1 MKYLIPIFIILF
13 ASCRRPQIAETTE
26 RVTTTIDTAV
36 VIPPVAFTHIIDV
49 PQLITR
55 PQTIKTERTN
65 ITLNY
70 DTTYNTIRVDQYVK
84 PDTVYVQQT
93 KIIERKS
100 SEVTPQPKRVSR
112 FRWFIYGAV
121 FVIIARFIYRVYV
134 YTNIPHRPRF

>member
-1 MKYLIPIFIILF
+1 MKYLIPIFIILL
-13 ASCRRPQIAETTE
+13 ASCRRPQISETTE

-36 VIPPVAFTHIIDV
+36 VIPSAAFTHLIDV

-121 FVIIARFIYRVYV
+121 FVIVARFIYRVYV
-134 YTNIPHRPRF
+134 YTNFPHRPRF

>member
-1 MKYLIPIFIILF
+1 MKYLIPIFIVLL

-36 VIPPVAFTHIIDV
+36 VIPPAAFTHLIDV

-55 PQTIKTERTN
+55 PQTIKTERTE

-100 SEVTPQPKRVSR
+100 SEITPQPKRVSR

-121 FVIIARFIYRVYV
+121 FVIVARFIYRVYV
-134 YTNIPHRPRF
+134 YTNFPHRTRL

>member
-26 RVTTTIDTAV
+26 RITTQIDTAV
-36 VIPPVAFTHIIDV
+36 VIPPATFTHIIDV
-49 PQLITR
+49 PQLITH

-70 DTTYNTIRVDQYVK
+70 DTTYKTIRVDQYVK
-84 PDTVYVQQT
+84 PDTVYIQQT

-112 FRWFIYGAV
+112 FRWFIYGAI
-121 FVIIARFIYRVYV
+121 FVIVARFIYRVYV
-134 YTNIPHRPRF
+134 YTNFTHRTRF

>member
-1 MKYLIPIFIILF
+1 VKYLIPIFIILF

-26 RVTTTIDTAV
+26 RITTQIDTAV
-36 VIPPVAFTHIIDV
+36 VIPPATFTHIIDV
-49 PQLITR
+49 PQLITH

-70 DTTYNTIRVDQYVK
+70 DTTYKTIRVDQYVK
-84 PDTVYVQQT
+84 PDTVYIQQT

-112 FRWFIYGAV
+112 FRWFIYGAI
-121 FVIIARFIYRVYV
+121 FVIVARFIYRVYV
-134 YTNIPHRPRF
+134 YTNFTHRTRF

>member
-1 MKYLIPIFIILF
+1 MKYLIPIFIILLT
-13 ASCRRPQIAETTE
+13 SCRRPQIAETTE

-36 VIPPVAFTHIIDV
+36 VIPPAAFTHLIDV

-55 PQTIKTERTN
+55 PQTIKTERTQ

-121 FVIIARFIYRVYV
+121 FVIVARFIYRVYV
-134 YTNIPHRPRF
+134 YTNFTQRPRF

>member
-1 MKYLIPIFIILF
+1 VKYLIPIFIILF

-26 RVTTTIDTAV
+26 RITTQIDTAV
-36 VIPPVAFTHIIDV
+36 VIPPATFTHIIDV

-70 DTTYNTIRVDQYVK
+70 DTTYKTIRVDQYVK
-84 PDTVYVQQT
+84 PDTVYIQQT

-112 FRWFIYGAV
+112 FRWFIYGAI
-121 FVIIARFIYRVYV
+121 FVIVARFIYRVYV
-134 YTNIPHRPRF
+134 YTNFTHRTRF

>member
-13 ASCRRPQIAETTE
+13 ASCRRPQITETTE
-26 RVTTTIDTAV
+26 RVTTQIDTAV
-36 VIPPVAFTHIIDV
+36 VIPPSAFTHIIDV
-49 PQLITR
+49 PQLISR

-84 PDTVYVQQT
+84 PDTVYIQQT

-100 SEVTPQPKRVSR
+100 SEVKPQPKRVSR
-112 FRWFIYGAV
+112 FRWFLYGAA

-134 YTNIPHRPRF
+134 YTNFSHRPRL

>member
-1 MKYLIPIFIILF
+1 MKYLIPIFIVLL

-36 VIPPVAFTHIIDV
+36 VIPPAAFTHLIDV

-55 PQTIKTERTN
+55 PQTIKTERTQ

-70 DTTYNTIRVDQYVK
+70 DTMYNTIRVDQYVK

-121 FVIIARFIYRVYV
+121 FVIVARFIYRVYV
-134 YTNIPHRPRF
+134 YTNFPHRPRF

>member
-1 MKYLIPIFIILF
+1 MKYLIPIFIILL
-13 ASCRRPQIAETTE
+13 ASCRRPQISETTE

-36 VIPPVAFTHIIDV
+36 VIPSAAFTHIIDV

-121 FVIIARFIYRVYV
+121 FVIVARFIYRVYV

>member
-13 ASCRRPQIAETTE
+13 ASCRRPQIAKTTE
-26 RVTTTIDTAV
+26 RITTQIDTAV
-36 VIPPVAFTHIIDV
+36 VIPPATFTHIIDV
-49 PQLITR
+49 PQLITH

-70 DTTYNTIRVDQYVK
+70 DTTYKTIRVDQYIK
-84 PDTVYVQQT
+84 PDTVYIQQT

-112 FRWFIYGAV
+112 FRWFIYGAA

-134 YTNIPHRPRF
+134 YTNFTHRTRF